1 LLLKAEWEGKAEMLP
16 NLFLCVLYNKAKRK
30 ADDKMHIIRKWITV
44 SASSLLLLSLMAC
57 GNATPTVE
65 EVKSGLETAISDIK
79 DWSGRQVE
87 SLDAVNERVTASTKN
102 IVDLFGELKY
112 DLSFRENGIG
122 FSNSSGVEGVVGVQG
137 NWLVLDVAFP
147 SSNADAAHAVN
158 RVLTVFSGNNWAED
172 RLTAIT
178 NGNEPQTTQLENG
191 WVETDGQL
199 VKVHLEKALI

>member
-1 LLLKAEWEGKAEMLP
+1 MQS
-16 NLFLCVLYNKAKRK
+16 V
-30 ADDKMHIIRKWITV
+30 RKWIAV
-44 SASSLLLLSLMAC
+44 SASSLLLLSLAAC
-57 GNATPTVE
+57 GNATPTVD
-65 EVKSGLETAISDIK
+65 EVKSGLETAISDLK
-79 DWSGRQVE
+79 DWTGQQVE
-87 SLDAVNERVTASTKN
+87 SLDAVNDRVTASTKN
-102 IVDLFGELKY
+102 IVDLFGELKF

-147 SSNADAAHAVN
+147 SSNADAAHTVN

-191 WVETDGQL
+191 WIETDGQL